1 MKVLGRAVYA
11 DRVAMPQ
18 ARVAIL
24 IPCYNEEPTIAKVVG
39 DFRSQLP
46 DAGIYVF
53 DNNSSDRSVEQAQAA
68 GARVFLERRQGKG
81 FVVQAMFERI
91 EADVY
96 VIVDGDD
103 TYPAAEVHKLI
114 APVIE
119 GKAEMVV
126 GSRLMP
132 SSESDFRLLNKAGN
146 GFFLRL
152 INSIFKVKLSDV
164 LSGYRA
170 FSREFVK
177 SIPVFG
183 GGFET
188 EVELTVKALA
198 RGYRITEIP
207 VRLTARPEG
216 SFSKIRIVQDGFVIL
231 NTILSLVRDYKPLT
245 FFGGMGLGLIAM
257 GFIPGTVVI
266 VEFIKTGLVPRL
278 PSAVLAVG
286 LVLSGMLLFVVGLVL
301 HTITR
306 RFQELEHQLRL
317 RETRKSE

>member
-1 MKVLGRAVYA
+1 
-11 DRVAMPQ
+11 
-18 ARVAIL
+18 
-24 IPCYNEEPTIAKVVG
+24 
-39 DFRSQLP
+39 
-46 DAGIYVF
+46 
-53 DNNSSDRSVEQAQAA
+53 
-68 GARVFLERRQGKG
+68 
-81 FVVQAMFERI
+81 MFQQVD
-91 EADVY
+91 ADVY

-103 TYPAAEVHKLI
+103 TYPASEVHKLI
-114 APVIE
+114 APVLE

-132 SSESDFRLLNKAGN
+132 SSESDFRLLNKVGN
-146 GFFLRL
+146 GFFLTL
-152 INSIFKVKLSDV
+152 INAIFKVKLSDV

-207 VRLTARPEG
+207 VRLTARPQG

-245 FFGGMGLGLIAM
+245 FFGGMGLVLIILWLRPRNRRDRGIHQDRPGAAPSVGGISGGIGLVRNAVDCSRPDPAYNHAPL
-257 GFIPGTVVI
+257 PGTRASI
-266 VEFIKTGLVPRL
+266 ALARISECGAGTPARCFLAAKNESTKHIGHEGK
-278 PSAVLAVG
+278 SA
-286 LVLSGMLLFVVGLVL
+286 S
-301 HTITR
+301 R
-306 RFQELEHQLRL
+306 
-317 RETRKSE
+317 